1 MGAVAGLQTVPPAG
15 ARQMKLIEKNHLTKS
30 LVWEL
35 PHEDVLIIRKYWVHY
50 LSQALG
56 AFMVLGFA
64 VTLALSNSTTD
75 SGQMTLIELGSVLWN
90 NPCVFLPITVAAGY
104 FFVINIKVVLWG
116 EAYRFEREN
125 GDIFKNG
132 RKIGKFKDV
141 RRIELRQTYNRRQG
155 SLGRVEI
162 TFPNPKRTIRLM
174 WYSSYAE
181 ADLVAGI
188 ISQFINKKIV
198 LIDETKWW

>member
-141 RRIELRQTYNRRQG
+141 RRIELRQVYNQRRG
-155 SLGRVEI
+155 YLGRVEI
-162 TFPNPKRTIRLM
+162 AFPNPKRRIRLM
-174 WYSSYAE
+174 WYGSYAE

-198 LIDETKWW
+198 LIDESKWW

>member
-1 MGAVAGLQTVPPAG
+1 
-15 ARQMKLIEKNHLTKS
+15 MKLIEKNHLTKS

-35 PHEDVLIIRKYWVHY
+35 PNEDVLIIRKYWVHY

-56 AFMVLGFA
+56 ASMAIGFA
-64 VTLALSNSTTD
+64 VALVLSNS
-75 SGQMTLIELGSVLWN
+75 SNVSEQMTLNELGSALWN
-90 NPCVFLPITVAAGY
+90 HSCVLLPITLVAGY
-104 FFVINIKVVLWG
+104 IFVTNIKVVLWG

-174 WYSSYAE
+174 WYGSYVE

-188 ISQFINKKIV
+188 VSQFINKKIV